1 MSVFLPATGVDYCGV
16 SSSFVVAAVR
26 ASSLLQRRAFACV
39 VVAAAAVDVAIPDF
53 RSETGRAASG
63 EQPLADVVRTFH

>member
-26 ASSLLQRRAFACV
+26 ASSLLQKRAFACV
-39 VVAAAAVDVAIPDF
+39 VAAAVDVAIHDF